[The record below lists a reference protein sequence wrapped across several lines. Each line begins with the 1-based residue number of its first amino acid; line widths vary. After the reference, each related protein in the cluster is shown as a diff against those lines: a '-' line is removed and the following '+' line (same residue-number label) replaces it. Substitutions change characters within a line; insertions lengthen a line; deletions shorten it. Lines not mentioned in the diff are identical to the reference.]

1 MLRLTSA
8 DEHAHPTGRSWG
20 NWFAFSSTQDLA
32 VPPHGPLRAAGRQIF
47 VFNLGF
53 YDCAQDN
60 TKRCAD
66 NDSPANCQNTPCPPI
81 GTPYLRQVTNGPGD
95 PDNPSISTATFAD
108 ATAGNQENVWV
119 AFDALGIFGCNPTDA
134 A

>member
-1 MLRLTSA
+1 MRNYAKTSTCGCGVLLPVLAALLLIATTARALHRESPPVLRLTSA
-8 DEHAHPTGRSWG
+8 DDPAHPQGRSWG

-47 VFNLGF
+47 VFNLGY

-66 NDSPANCQNTPCPPI
+66 NDSPANRQKKPVPP
-81 GTPYLRQVTNGPGD
+81 GGGPD
-95 PDNPSISTATFAD
+95 
-108 ATAGNQENVWV
+108 
-119 AFDALGIFGCNPTDA
+119 LGRGA
-134 A
+134 